1 MNIQTLYQKAP
12 VTLLFILSFVGFAVY
27 QLIQG
32 VNFDQPS
39 SEDLLRFGANFLPLT
54 LTHEPWRLVTS
65 AFLHIGLLHLL
76 FNSFAMYYFGQVV
89 EQIVGRGR
97 FLVLFLLSA
106 MGGSLLNLYIT
117 WQEVL
122 AGEGV
127 GLSAGASG
135 GIMGLGMFLLV
146 LALTKTPTMFVL
158 NTNTLASVMGLNF
171 VMGFAIEGIDNAA
184 HFGGACVGALCALL
198 IWAMYRWR
206 LSGVAFWLFVLGLLV
221 VFGGVWWQL
230 HGEVMALMHAA

>member
-135 GIMGLGMFLLV
+135 GIMGLGCFCWCW
-146 LALTKTPTMFVL
+146 
-158 NTNTLASVMGLNF
+158 
-171 VMGFAIEGIDNAA
+171 
-184 HFGGACVGALCALL
+184 H
-198 IWAMYRWR
+198 
-206 LSGVAFWLFVLGLLV
+206 
-221 VFGGVWWQL
+221 
-230 HGEVMALMHAA
+230 